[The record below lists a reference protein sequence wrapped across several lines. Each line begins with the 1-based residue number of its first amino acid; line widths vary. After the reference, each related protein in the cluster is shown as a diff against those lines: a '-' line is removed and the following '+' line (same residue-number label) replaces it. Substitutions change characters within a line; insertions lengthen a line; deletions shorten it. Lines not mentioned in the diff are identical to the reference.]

1 MFLGSRYSRGSNKT
15 RRLMDQKKLQETLE
29 LHSQNIAGLM
39 DNQLALAAQVHVMQA
54 ALATM
59 LLHHDKRTTLLATF
73 RQYMKIS
80 KQSAPQLAE
89 RMEALES
96 GMIALLGGDTH

>member
-1 MFLGSRYSRGSNKT
+1 
-15 RRLMDQKKLQETLE
+15 MDTPTTQETLE

-39 DNQLALAAQVHVMQA
+39 DNQLALTAQIHVMQA
-54 ALATM
+54 ALATV
-59 LLHHDKRTTLLATF
+59 LLHNPERTALLATF
-73 RQYMKIS
+73 RQYMKLS

-89 RMEALES
+89 RMEALEA